1 MSLRSSSGAALTRTS
16 APADARGAVLV
27 LHGGSADSTRPV
39 ARLSLAALR
48 LVFVAR
54 SVARWVPDTAVYR
67 LRNSIRGWNGDGD
80 AVLGDA
86 RWALAR
92 ITEAHP
98 AVPIVVVGHSLGGR
112 VAAYLARDGRPS
124 PARSGAAVGRTGGP
138 VGRPIRGTAAAD
150 RTDVGTEAVDGGG
163 PVAVTGA
170 VLLAPWLEP
179 ADPVTGLRGVPIE
192 VVQGTR
198 DRMIPTP
205 STEPWLTRATAAGA
219 AVRRSVVDGGEHTM
233 LRHHRQWHR
242 LTVAGVVRVLQTS
255 ARPA

>member
-1 MSLRSSSGAALTRTS
+1 MTSLRSASGAVLNCTS
-16 APADARGAVLV
+16 APAEARGAVLV

-54 SVARWVPDTAVYR
+54 SVARRVPDAAVYR
-67 LRNSIRGWNGDGD
+67 LRNSVRGWNAAGD

-92 ITEAHP
+92 IAEAHP
-98 AVPIVVVGHSLGGR
+98 AVPIVLVGHSLGGR
-112 VAAYLARDGRPS
+112 VAAYLAQEGRPS
-124 PARSGAAVGRTGGP
+124 PARRQAAAARTGGSA
-138 VGRPIRGTAAAD
+138 GGSDAAD
-150 RTDVGTEAVDGGG
+150 RTVIGTGAVDNCT
-163 PVAVTGA
+163 PAAVTGA

-179 ADPVTGLRGVPIE
+179 ADPVVGLHGVPIE
-192 VVQGTR
+192 VVQGNR

-219 AVRRSVVDGGEHTM
+219 VVRRSVVDGGEHTM

-242 LTVAGVVRVLQTS
+242 LTVDSVGWVLASAGCPVRT
-255 ARPA
+255 P